1 MWALSDESLLVG
13 MASGDAQAATALVR
27 RYQGRVFGLART
39 IVREPALAE
48 EVAQEAFVRVWRHAA
63 AYDSRRGAVSTW
75 LLTITRN
82 LAIDALRLK
91 REEPVDPQVLLT
103 RLLAVEPAD
112 EAAMDEEFVRQAL
125 RGLPEE
131 QARAIALAVFYG
143 MSGRKIAEIEGIPL
157 GTAKTRLR
165 RGMAKLRDQLE
176 VGDG

>member
-13 MASGDAQAATALVR
+13 MASGDTQATAALVR
-27 RYQGRVFGLART
+27 RYQARVFGLART

-48 EVAQEAFVRVWRHAA
+48 EVAQEAFVRAWRHAA
-63 AYDSRRGAVSTW
+63 AYDPRLGSVATW

-82 LAIDALRLK
+82 LAIDALRLR

-103 RLLAVEPAD
+103 RLLAVESAD
-112 EAAMDEEFVRQAL
+112 DPPQDEEFVRQAL

-131 QARAIALAVFYG
+131 QARAVALAVFYG
-143 MSGRKIAEIEGIPL
+143 MSGRKIAEVEGIPL

-176 VGDG
+176 VSDD

>member
-1 MWALSDESLLVG
+1 
-13 MASGDAQAATALVR
+13 MASGDAQAAAALVR
-27 RYQGRVFGLART
+27 RYQARVFGLARA
-39 IVREPALAE
+39 IVREPGLAE
-48 EVAQEAFVRVWRHAA
+48 EVAQEAFVRAWRHAA

-75 LLTITRN
+75 LLAITRN
-82 LAIDALRLK
+82 LAIDALRLR

-112 EAAMDEEFVRQAL
+112 EAAQAAQGEEFVRQAL
-125 RGLPEE
+125 RGLPLE

-165 RGMAKLRDQLE
+165 RGMARLRDQLE
-176 VGDG
+176 VSDG

>member
-13 MASGDAQAATALVR
+13 MASGDAQAATTLVR

-39 IVREPALAE
+39 IVHEPALAE

-103 RLLAVEPAD
+103 RLLAVEPAE
-112 EAAMDEEFVRQAL
+112 EAAMGEEFVRQVL